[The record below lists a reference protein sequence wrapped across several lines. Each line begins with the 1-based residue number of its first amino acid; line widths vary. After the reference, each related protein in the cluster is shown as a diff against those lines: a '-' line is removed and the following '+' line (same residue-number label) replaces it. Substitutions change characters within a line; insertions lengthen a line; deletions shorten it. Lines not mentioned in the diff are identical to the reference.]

1 MEGTI
6 LKSISSADNIIPM
19 HPTNLE
25 KGLHI
30 LADFYEIKKGYE
42 YMTDSNLLQNF
53 CIENVKN
60 SGLTVVGDTFY
71 QFPEGGVTGIVLLA
85 ESHVAIHT
93 WPEKNYLTLDIYVC
107 NVTQNNNDKARNL
120 YKIFYDLFYPK
131 RYNHQEIARD

>member
-1 MEGTI
+1 MNNPSTAEN
-6 LKSISSADNIIPM
+6 NIIPIQT
-19 HPTNLE
+19 HPSE

-30 LADFYEIKKGYE
+30 LGDFYQIQAGFD
-42 YMTDSNLLQNF
+42 YMTDGDLLKTF
-53 CIENVKN
+53 CIENVQK

-107 NVTQNNNDKARNL
+107 NVSQNNNDKARYL
-120 YKIFYDLFYPK
+120 YRKFFDLFQPENF
-131 RYNHQEIARD
+131 NHQEISRD